1 MPERE
6 VHMDDMMPLLRERI
20 DAGQRVRF
28 APRGISML
36 PMLRPGRDSVTL
48 ERAVEPLKKYD
59 IPLYR
64 RQDGSYVLHRVVR
77 AGESYLC
84 VGDNQIDCETV
95 LPAQIV
101 AVVTAFDRDGR
112 ARSVDAAGY
121 RLYCRLWPLARFA
134 RRAWRSLRFRLG
146 RRFA

>member
-6 VHMDDMMPLLRERI
+6 VRIDDMMPLLRERI
-20 DAGQRVRF
+20 DAGQQVRF

-48 ERAVEPLKKYD
+48 SRSDGRLKKYD

-64 RQDGSYVLHRVVR
+64 RRDGSYVLHRVVR
-77 AGESYLC
+77 TGESYLC
-84 VGDNQIDCETV
+84 VGDNQIDCERV
-95 LPAQIV
+95 LPDQIV
-101 AVVTAFDRDGR
+101 AVVTSFERGGR
-112 ARSVDAAGY
+112 TRSVSAPGY

-134 RRAWRSLRFRLG
+134 RRALRSLRVRLG